1 MAETS
6 NGDGIRSAGLSVG
19 PILISR
25 GVEDGRHRIVAIL
38 VRPANE
44 PVPEFQISD
53 GGAVDAELLATL
65 FNSKVWR
72 YSFDAPTNE
81 PMTYSLAGEARQIA
95 PCGTD
100 DLRIAYV
107 SCNGQEDGDLERPL
121 EEREVMWDRLVAE
134 HRQSPFALMCEGG
147 DQLYADD
154 VLQCHPDVIAW
165 DEASDEDCASMALTE
180 EAREAIRFFYFNRY
194 AITYTR
200 PSMALMS
207 AEVPALMMWDDHDI
221 IDGWGSHAD
230 EVLDSP
236 IGRCLFEAAREMFLL
251 FQQGVGDNALP
262 SCFHDETR
270 ESLSFTVDYP
280 GLRLIVPDLR
290 SERRRERVMGP
301 KGWRGFEAAMAST
314 PPNTRILIMS
324 SVPVMGP
331 RLSWLEFVSD
341 YVPPAREY
349 EDDLRDQWQSR
360 SHRKEWKR
368 FLKIIAEAQEGT
380 TNRVT
385 IISGEI
391 HLATRGEMRLKDKSL
406 IHQLVSSGI
415 SHGAPPKAYALVL
428 TMLARLGESPLP
440 RRKIKMHRMPS
451 ARTIYVEERNY
462 MVLERGGRDWSA
474 FWDLEDQGKTA
485 SLDLQ

>member
-6 NGDGIRSAGLSVG
+6 NGDGIRAAGLSVG

-25 GVEDGRHRIVAIL
+25 GVVAERHRIVAIL
-38 VRPANE
+38 VRPASE
-44 PVPEFQISD
+44 ASPDFTLSD
-53 GGAVDAELLATL
+53 GGSVEVDCLSTL
-65 FNSKVWR
+65 FGSKVWR
-72 YSFDAPTNE
+72 YSFEAPVT
-81 PMTYSLAGEARQIA
+81 EAIHYTLGGTSYEIA

-100 DLRIAYV
+100 ELRIAYV
-107 SCNGQEDGDLERPL
+107 SCNGQEDGDLDRPL
-121 EEREVMWDRLVAE
+121 EEREVMWDRLVTE
-134 HRQSPFALMCEGG
+134 HRHARFGLMCEGG

-165 DEASDEDCASMALTE
+165 EEASEEDCASMPLSA
-180 EAREAIRFFYFNRY
+180 EARDAIRFFYFNRY
-194 AITYTR
+194 AITYGR

-207 AEVPALMMWDDHDI
+207 AEVPAVMMWDDHDI
-221 IDGWGSHAD
+221 IDGWGSHPD

-236 IGRCLFEAAREMFLL
+236 IGRGIFEAAREMFLL
-251 FQQGVGDNALP
+251 FQQGIGESALP
-262 SCFHDETR
+262 SCFHDESR
-270 ESLSFTVDYP
+270 ESLSFTLDFP
-280 GLRLIVPDLR
+280 GIRLVVPDLR

-301 KGWRGFEAAMAST
+301 KGWRGFEAALANV
-314 PPNTRILIMS
+314 PEKTRILIMS

-331 RLSWLEFVSD
+331 RLSWLEFVAD
-341 YVPPAREY
+341 HVPPARDY

-360 SHRKEWKR
+360 SHREEWKR
-368 FLKIIAEAQEGT
+368 FLKLIAETQEGT

-385 IISGEI
+385 ILSGEI
-391 HLATRGEMRLKDKSL
+391 HLATRGEMRLRDKSL

-440 RRKIKMHRMPS
+440 KRKIKMHRMPS
-451 ARTIYVEERNY
+451 ARTIYVEERNF
-462 MVLERGGRDWSA
+462 MVLERKGRDWSA

-485 SLDLQ
+485 ALELQ

>member
-1 MAETS
+1 MAQTS

-25 GVEDGRHRIVAIL
+25 GVEADRHRVVAIL
-38 VRPANE
+38 VRPENE
-44 PVPEFQISD
+44 AAPEFVMSD
-53 GGAVDAELLATL
+53 RGVVEVELLATL
-65 FNSKVWR
+65 FGSKVWR
-72 YSFDAPTNE
+72 YSFDAPAAEAVDYT
-81 PMTYSLAGEARQIA
+81 LGGESRQIA

-121 EEREVMWDRLVAE
+121 EEREVMWDRLVTQ
-134 HRQSPFALMCEGG
+134 HRQDPFGLLCEGG

-165 DEASDEDCASMALTE
+165 DEASDEDCASMPLSE
-180 EAREAIRFFYFNRY
+180 EARDAIRFFYFNRY
-194 AITYTR
+194 AITYCR

-207 AEVPALMMWDDHDI
+207 AEVPAMMMWDDHDI

-236 IGRCLFEAAREMFLL
+236 IGRGIFEAAREMFLL
-251 FQQGVGDNALP
+251 FQLGIGENPLP
-262 SCFHDETR
+262 SCFHDKSR
-270 ESLSFTVDYP
+270 ESLSFTLDFP
-280 GLRLIVPDLR
+280 GIRVIVPDLR
-290 SERRRERVMGP
+290 SERRRDRVMGP
-301 KGWRGFEAAMAST
+301 KGWSGFEAAMADT
-314 PPNTRILIMS
+314 PANTRILIMS

-331 RLSWLEFVSD
+331 RLSWLELVAD

-360 SHRKEWKR
+360 SHREEWKR
-368 FLKIIAEAQEGT
+368 FLRIIAEAQEGT
-380 TNRVT
+380 SNRVT
-385 IISGEI
+385 ILSGEI

-440 RRKIKMHRMPS
+440 KRKIKMHRMPS
-451 ARTIYVEERNY
+451 ARTIYVEERNF
-462 MVLERGGRDWSA
+462 MVLERDGQNWSA

-485 SLDLQ
+485 SLELQ